1 MHLCPRTLKI
11 WSGSRPTTPL
21 RVGFVD
27 DYVLDL
33 TIHDEDRMTCALYT
47 VITHLFNDNKES
59 RTIYLSN
66 EFHTVVQVI

>member
-1 MHLCPRTLKI
+1 
-11 WSGSRPTTPL
+11 
-21 RVGFVD
+21 
-27 DYVLDL
+27 
-33 TIHDEDRMTCALYT
+33 MTCALYT